1 MLIIGYVLI
10 KYFIKSCKYNKYI
23 YICSVI
29 IE

>member
-10 KYFIKSCKYNKYI
+10 KYFINYCKDNKYI
-23 YICSVI
+23 YIYSVI

>member
-10 KYFIKSCKYNKYI
+10 KYFINYCKDSKYI